1 MFEREAEMEQ
11 WIHSFYSQQ
20 KKQICQESELSKHFN
35 ERTFHRS
42 NLHSKSNKSSSKY
55 FMKRRYPR
63 YLSLNVNI
71 SFACGKNRTTNT
83 LTPEYSGDDSN
94 HDNEERDASPLPL
107 VGGVLFLSAG
117 LPLPLPRISAI
128 SSRLRDGETIRG
140 TDSRGMNRYS

>member
-1 MFEREAEMEQ
+1 MEQ

-63 YLSLNVNI
+63 YLFLNVNI

-128 SSRLRDGETIRG
+128 SSQLRDGETIRG

>member
-1 MFEREAEMEQ
+1 MDPFFLFSAKKTNLSRIRTFETN
-11 WIHSFYSQQ
+11 
-20 KKQICQESELSKHFN
+20 FN

-63 YLSLNVNI
+63 YLFLNVNI

>member
-1 MFEREAEMEQ
+1 MEQ

-63 YLSLNVNI
+63 YLFLNVNI